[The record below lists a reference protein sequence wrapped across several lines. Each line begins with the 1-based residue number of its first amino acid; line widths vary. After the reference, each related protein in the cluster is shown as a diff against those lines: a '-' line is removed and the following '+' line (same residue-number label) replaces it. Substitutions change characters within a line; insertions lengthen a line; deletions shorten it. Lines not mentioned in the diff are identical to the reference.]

1 MAQCDGVMKL
11 NSKTVI
17 LTLGVFIAGCI
28 SLTALAVSKP
38 KGASV
43 QAKSNSV
50 AKTARKAKPK
60 VHRAAKQQK
69 KKAKHAKAN
78 KGGKKLKAAKKKLPA
93 PVIFAGGTP
102 LPDRN
107 PLRPHSAAA
116 AMDPPPPLPTRAPE
130 QSKYAAALAPL
141 MDYRLSDSDKA
152 NLKEAIRAG
161 YRKDF
166 AGVVAAKTKLQDA
179 GARKLALWYAYR
191 IGVPNASGVEIERFR
206 AGNPYWPDQEK
217 LRHNAETNLL
227 FSPPPPDEVIA
238 FFTESK
244 PETGAGKAALAS
256 AVLAKGQKSRAQS
269 LVVSAWRDHVFD
281 ESVEKKI
288 LALFPSMLTAEDH
301 KVRIDRLLYA
311 DKKIQTGPAL
321 RVAKLLSADEQK
333 KVEARVAVV
342 QRSAKAGK
350 MLDGLPKEA
359 LKADVGL
366 FFNRIQWLRRSD
378 REAEAWQALLEAP
391 NEPEKLVDIK
401 EWWTERQIH
410 CRTALNKGHH
420 AAAYEIA
427 ANHGP
432 LSGTP
437 YREAEFLAGWIALRF
452 LNRAPDALAHFQALR
467 TASDD
472 PKWISTASYWLGR
485 TAKAMGDK
493 PAAARHFSEASVY
506 AQFYYGQLAA
516 QEIAGGPTSLALPP
530 TPEASKEDIQQF
542 MALDAVKATAILR
555 QAGLDNLVPI
565 FLYQLSRSVE
575 RPVDAVLTAELSR
588 MYRNQQAMV
597 RLAKIAFNRGMP
609 VAAYA
614 FPSDVLPQYETLN
627 GGVESSL
634 VHALTR
640 QESEF
645 NVNAKSP
652 VGARGLMQ
660 FMPATAR
667 AVAKKYSRPYSEA
680 KLVDASYNVTLGNAH
695 LRDLI
700 DEFNGSY
707 ILALVSYN
715 AGPGRARQW
724 SKAFGDPTSPGIDPI
739 DWVERIPFSETREYV
754 KKISESLQVYRS
766 RLEGPAQALRLN
778 EDLHRGHPAS
788 PAKGRAETASVD

>member
-1 MAQCDGVMKL
+1 MSQRDGVMKL
-11 NSKTVI
+11 NSKTLI
-17 LTLGVFIAGCI
+17 LTLGVFIVGCV
-28 SLTALAVSKP
+28 SLTAFALSKP
-38 KGASV
+38 KGVSV
-43 QAKSNSV
+43 QSKSSSV
-50 AKTARKAKPK
+50 AKTSRKAKPQAQ
-60 VHRAAKQQK
+60 RAAKQPKQK
-69 KKAKHAKAN
+69 QKQKHAKAN
-78 KGGKKLKAAKKKLPA
+78 KGGKKLKAAKKLPA
-93 PVIFAGGTP
+93 PIVFAGEMP

-107 PLRPHSAAA
+107 PVRPKSSSV
-116 AMDPPPPLPTRAPE
+116 AMDTPPLPDRAP
-130 QSKYAAALAPL
+130 QPSKYAAALSPL
-141 MDYRLSDSDKA
+141 LNYSLSESDKA
-152 NLKEAIRAG
+152 NLKDAIRAG
-161 YRKDF
+161 YRKDY
-166 AGVVAAKTKLQDA
+166 AGVVAAKAKLKDA

-191 IGVPNASGVEIERFR
+191 IGAPNASGVEIERFR
-206 AGNPYWPDQEK
+206 VGNPYWPDQEK

-227 FSPPPPDEVIA
+227 FSPPSPDEVIA
-238 FFTESK
+238 FFKDSM

-256 AVLAKGQKSRAQS
+256 AVLAKGQKSRAHS
-269 LVVSAWRDHVFD
+269 LIVSAWRDHAFD

-288 LALFPSMLTAEDH
+288 LALFPSILTADDH

-321 RVAKLLSADEQK
+321 RVAKLLGADEQK

-410 CRTALNKGHH
+410 CRTALNAGHP
-420 AAAYEIA
+420 AVAYEIA

-452 LNRAPDALAHFQALR
+452 LDRVPDALAHFQALR

-472 PKWISTASYWLGR
+472 PKWIATASYWLGR

-493 PAAARHFSEASVY
+493 PSATQHFSEAALY

-516 QEIAGGPTSLALPP
+516 QEIAGGPTSLVLTP
-530 TPEASKEDIQQF
+530 TPEASEADIQRF

-555 QAGLDNLVPI
+555 QAGLDNLVPV
-565 FLYQLSRSVE
+565 FLYQLSRSLE
-575 RPVDAVLTAELSR
+575 RPVDSVLTAELSR
-588 MYRNQQAMV
+588 MYRDRQATV

-627 GGVESSL
+627 AGVESSL

-645 NVNAKSP
+645 NVNARSP

-667 AVAKKYSRPYSEA
+667 AVAKKYSRPYSEG
-680 KLVDASYNVTLGNAH
+680 KLTDAAYNVALGNAH
-695 LRDLI
+695 LRDLV

-724 SKAFGDPTSPGIDPI
+724 SREFGDPTNQGVDPI

-766 RLEGPAQALRLN
+766 RIEGPAQALRLN
-778 EDLHRGHPAS
+778 EDLHRGHPAL
-788 PAKGRAETASVD
+788 AKAGAETASVD